1 MSTYVHNVDKLCY
14 LNLFKIQFAPTSVY
28 VQALSKN
35 SAHLER
41 FDNQEGL
48 AAFEFYMETDYGRK
62 WS

>member
-1 MSTYVHNVDKLCY
+1 
-14 LNLFKIQFAPTSVY
+14 VY
-28 VQALSKN
+28 VQALSKK

-48 AAFEFYMETDYGRK
+48 AAFEFYIETDYERK